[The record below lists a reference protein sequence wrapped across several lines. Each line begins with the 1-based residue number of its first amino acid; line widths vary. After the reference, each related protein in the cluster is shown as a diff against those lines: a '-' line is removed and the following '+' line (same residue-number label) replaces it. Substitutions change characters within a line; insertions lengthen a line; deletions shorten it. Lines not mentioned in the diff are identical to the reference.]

1 MQYLTITITAGSSR
15 GCSGY
20 MAVLSVVH
28 LEAAGRHRRVQRYHW
43 PWLLVELRLQCAV
56 ITSLQFAGPKLG
68 VPRINAKGSCDCARV
83 LRWCV
88 RHTVTEHVQLRR
100 TSSWCSGRRFVMLC
114 DARNGF
120 TKTDFPTDVGV
131 RLRWSE
137 CQGGA
142 SVAVFDLLHTSFG
155 SSARRGAIGP
165 GPEGSG
171 SY

>member
-1 MQYLTITITAGSSR
+1 MRALPRAHEEPT
-15 GCSGY
+15 
-20 MAVLSVVH
+20 MPPSV
-28 LEAAGRHRRVQRYHW
+28 RRPPPYIFFLW
-43 PWLLVELRLQCAV
+43 
-56 ITSLQFAGPKLG
+56 S
-68 VPRINAKGSCDCARV
+68 
-83 LRWCV
+83 
-88 RHTVTEHVQLRR
+88 
-100 TSSWCSGRRFVMLC
+100 FVMLG

-120 TKTDFPTDVGV
+120 TTTDVPTDVGV
-131 RLRWSE
+131 RSRWSE